1 MKVLITGAAGF
12 IGEKV
17 ADTLSKSH
25 SVSVV
30 DLPNRFS
37 EDQKDKYSIHEF
49 DLSKKEWIDSLPRD
63 FDLVVHC
70 AAQTGGYYSLIDP
83 QKDCKWNSLGTLNV
97 VDFCRKQKDIKK
109 VIYTSSM
116 AVYGEGLNKTE
127 SDMTDPIS
135 FYGASKLSGENY
147 LQVLSNQTKI
157 PFTVFRLWNTYGSGQ
172 DMENMHQGML
182 SIYLSQA
189 LKSETVEITGSPDRV
204 RDFVH
209 VSDVVRA
216 IVLSIEKSETDNQIY
231 NLCSGIPYTSKEVIE
246 KISKHLKKPL
256 KIKQIQGYLGDQS
269 KSSGQNKKLLEL
281 GWSPS
286 YTLDAGIQEFIRN
299 I

>member
-25 SVSVV
+25 NVSVV

-182 SIYLSQA
+182 SIYFSQA
-189 LKSETVEITGSPDRV
+189 LKSETVEITRSPDRV

>member
-25 SVSVV
+25 NVSVV

>member
-1 MKVLITGAAGF
+1 MSEGTDYWSSRLYRQ
-12 IGEKV
+12 KV

-25 SVSVV
+25 SVSVI
-30 DLPNRFS
+30 DLPNKFS

-127 SDMTDPIS
+127 SDTTNPIS

-157 PFTVFRLWNTYGSGQ
+157 PFTIFRLWNTYGSGQ
-172 DMENMHQGML
+172 DMENMYQGML

-189 LKSETVEITGSPDRV
+189 LKSHTIEITGSPCRV

-209 VSDVVRA
+209 VDDVISA
-216 IVLSIEKSETDNQIY
+216 IGLSIEKVSQTMKFITCVPEYHT
-231 NLCSGIPYTSKEVIE
+231 L
-246 KISKHLKKPL
+246 L
-256 KIKQIQGYLGDQS
+256 
-269 KSSGQNKKLLEL
+269 KKLLKNIK
-281 GWSPS
+281 
-286 YTLDAGIQEFIRN
+286 TLKKAAKDKTNTRLSR
-299 I
+299 

>member
-12 IGEKV
+12 IGKKV

-25 SVSVV
+25 SVSVI
-30 DLPNRFS
+30 DLPNKFS

-127 SDMTDPIS
+127 SDTTNPIS

-157 PFTVFRLWNTYGSGQ
+157 PFTIFRLWNTYGSGQ
-172 DMENMHQGML
+172 DMENMYQGML

-189 LKSETVEITGSPDRV
+189 LKSHTIEITGSPCRV

-209 VSDVVRA
+209 VDDVISA
-216 IVLSIEKSETDNQIY
+216 IGLSIEKSESDNEIY

-269 KSSGQNKKLLEL
+269 KSSGQNKKLLGL

-286 YTLDAGIQEFIRN
+286 YTLDDGIQEFIRN
-299 I
+299 V